1 MYVVRTDFSGARP
14 TVPTRGALGSLVLRS
29 LEEPNSLLRFD
40 MFETEGGARAAHG
53 EVYLPLF
60 EVKGSWMEAP
70 SHAVY
75 AAWRVSDPTKAR
87 AFERSRWELF
97 ILRREVLA
105 TFAYDW
111 LLKSLD
117 DEGVYLVL
125 GLYGDE
131 AGATRLC
138 REHPRIQSFIKAH
151 PAEDFSALDLTGL
164 RCFRI
169 ENAASPWRI

>member
-1 MYVVRTDFSGARP
+1 MYVVRTDFSGAGP
-14 TVPTRGALGSLVLRS
+14 TVPTRGAQGSLVLRS
-29 LEEPNSLLRFD
+29 LEEPNSLVRFD
-40 MFETEGGARAAHG
+40 MFETEGGARAAYG
-53 EVYLPLF
+53 EAYLLLF

-75 AAWRVSDPTKAR
+75 AAWRVSDLTLAR

-97 ILRREVLA
+97 ALRREVLA

-117 DEGVYLVL
+117 GEGVYLVL
-125 GLYGDE
+125 GFYGDE

-151 PAEDFSALDLTGL
+151 PAVDFSAIDLTGL

-169 ENAASPWRI
+169 ENAAAP